1 MGDFAQSE
9 LPHLNR
15 PRGVTEKTDRP
26 SMSHFSEDT
35 KSRLLTAAG
44 ELFAEF
50 GYEGASARQIC
61 ERAGVNIAAINYH
74 FKSKEHLYVEAVKAA
89 APLFRPEE
97 ANLELRLAELKKS
110 GDREQA
116 AQLLADYIRLMT
128 RHMIAEV
135 VPEWKVKL
143 MMREMLEPHE
153 ACCEFFRQHVQHNFK
168 ILMEIL
174 EMLLP
179 EEMPQERKI
188 QTGLSVVA
196 QCVHYRMAR
205 HILEYLTPPELRSK
219 FTAEDVARHI
229 IEFTFS
235 ALGLTLP
242 YVTQWTREVALPTD
256 AGNSRE

>member
-1 MGDFAQSE
+1 
-9 LPHLNR
+9 
-15 PRGVTEKTDRP
+15 
-26 SMSHFSEDT
+26 MSQFPEDT

-44 ELFAEF
+44 ELFAEL

-97 ANLELRLAELKKS
+97 ADLELRLAEVKKS
-110 GDREQA
+110 GDRAQA
-116 AQLLADYIRLMT
+116 VQLLADYIRLMT

-153 ACCEFFRQHVQHNFK
+153 ACCEFFRQHIQRNFA
-168 ILMEIL
+168 ILLGIL
-174 EMLLP
+174 EVLLP
-179 EEMPQERKI
+179 EEMPLERKI
-188 QTGLSVVA
+188 QTGLSIVA
-196 QCVHYRMAR
+196 QCVHYRMA
-205 HILEYLTPPELRSK
+205 HDTLDFLVPPELRDK

-235 ALGLTLP
+235 ALGLASP
-242 YVTQWTREVALPTD
+242 YVTQWTEEADSLTK
-256 AGNSRE
+256 AGN

>member
-1 MGDFAQSE
+1 
-9 LPHLNR
+9 
-15 PRGVTEKTDRP
+15 
-26 SMSHFSEDT
+26 MSHFPEDT

-44 ELFAEF
+44 ELFAEL
-50 GYEGASARQIC
+50 GYEGATARQIC

-97 ANLELRLAELKKS
+97 ADLERRLEELRQS
-110 GDREQA
+110 GDRHQA

-135 VPEWKVKL
+135 APEWKVKL

-153 ACCEFFRQHVQHNFK
+153 SCCEFFRQHIQRNFT
-168 ILMEIL
+168 ILLGILEIL
-174 EMLLP
+174 FR
-179 EEMPQERKI
+179 EEMPPERRI
-188 QTGLSVVA
+188 QTGLSIVA
-196 QCVHYRMAR
+196 QCLHYRMA
-205 HILEYLTPPELRSK
+205 HDVLEFLVPPELRGK

-242 YVTQWTREVALPTD
+242 FVTQWTQEAASSAN
-256 AGNSRE
+256 AGN